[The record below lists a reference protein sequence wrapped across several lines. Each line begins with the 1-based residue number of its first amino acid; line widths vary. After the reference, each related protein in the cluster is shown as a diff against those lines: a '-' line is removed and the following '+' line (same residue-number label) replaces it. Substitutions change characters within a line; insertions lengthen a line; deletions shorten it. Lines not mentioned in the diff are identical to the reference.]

1 MEQAFS
7 ESNDGASQFF
17 RETFLPAV
25 ANHLGE
31 RRLLLLFDEF
41 DVLSDDQQASPDA
54 ASFTLFPYFQE
65 LILHEHQ
72 LVFIF
77 VVGRRI
83 EELTTS
89 FHSIFKQAKYQR
101 IGLLTPTEAR
111 ELITQPTA
119 GVLDYADGAIETIL
133 TLTARHP
140 YLTQLMCFEV
150 FNHAKAKN
158 SHAVTAEQVQA
169 CIDSALESG
178 HGALNWFWDGL
189 PRAERFIMSA
199 IAHVAN
205 EDGIASKDDIRQVLE
220 RYRIILTGLELKD
233 APDRL
238 VAWDILKRH
247 GPDDYRFMIELVR
260 IWIRKQHPLDSVR
273 RDVDYISRRAVRL
286 FENAREAHEQGDLAY
301 AREEYRRALQVN
313 PNHSGAQ
320 LGLAQVEYENRRL
333 GSGHRGF

>member
-1 MEQAFS
+1 MYFDLQGKERLALGEVLRLLTRSVARAVGMAQTCP
-7 ESNDGASQFF
+7 ESNDEASQFF

-41 DVLSDDQQASPDA
+41 DVLSDDHQASPDA

-89 FHSIFKQAKYQR
+89 FHSIFKQARYQR

-119 GVLDYADGAIETIL
+119 GVLDYANAAIEAIL

-140 YLTQLMCFEV
+140 YFTQLICFEV
-150 FNHAKAKN
+150 FNHVKAKN
-158 SHAVTAEQVQA
+158 SHTVTAAQVHA
-169 CIDSALESG
+169 CIDAALESG
-178 HGALNWFWDGL
+178 HGALNWFWEGL

-205 EDGIASKDDIRQVLE
+205 EDGVASKDDIRQVLE
-220 RYRIILTGLELKD
+220 RYRIIPT
-233 APDRL
+233 
-238 VAWDILKRH
+238 
-247 GPDDYRFMIELVR
+247 
-260 IWIRKQHPLDSVR
+260 QLDSKTLPT
-273 RDVDYISRRAVRL
+273 AW
-286 FENAREAHEQGDLAY
+286 
-301 AREEYRRALQVN
+301 
-313 PNHSGAQ
+313 
-320 LGLAQVEYENRRL
+320 
-333 GSGHRGF
+333 